1 VKNLETKQAL
11 KKNIFILFVFIYS
24 FAHAEDGRISRQEY
38 IDIWRDEAVFQMHQY
53 GIPASITMAQG
64 ILESGDGNS
73 YLAQH
78 ANNHFGIKCHEWTGA
93 KVYKDDDS
101 KNECFRKYPSASD
114 SYTDHSKFLAER
126 SRYESL
132 FTLKTNDYKGW
143 AKGLKKA
150 GYATNPA
157 YAELLIDLIEK
168 HKLYEL
174 DQEVVAQKKKV
185 AKDVKKEEA
194 VVASTAS
201 SKHQVKVS
209 ANNIKYIVAQ
219 KGDTYAGIALAHQMG
234 LWQIYKYN
242 DITEDDILKIGDV
255 IYLQPKRN
263 KAKDQQHIAKHG
275 ETLKDISQQH
285 GVKLKKLQ
293 KRNAIKGNPTLTQ
306 GQKIVLR

>member
-1 VKNLETKQAL
+1 M
-11 KKNIFILFVFIYS
+11 KNIFVIVSLVFTNYA
-24 FAHAEDGRISRQEY
+24 FAEENKISRQEY
-38 IDIWRDEAVFQMHQY
+38 IDIWKDEAVFQMHQY

-73 YLAQH
+73 YLAQQ

-93 KVYKDDDS
+93 KVYKDDDA

-114 SYTDHSKFLAER
+114 SYTDHSKFLVER

-132 FTLKTNDYKGW
+132 FQLKTNDYKGW
-143 AKGLKKA
+143 ANGLKKA

-157 YAELLIDLIEK
+157 YAELLIELIEK
-168 HKLYEL
+168 NKLYEL

-209 ANNIKYIVAQ
+209 ANNIKYIVA
-219 KGDTYAGIALAHQMG
+219 KKDDTYAGIALAHQMG
-234 LWQIYKYN
+234 MWQIYKYN
-242 DITEDDILKIGDV
+242 DISEDDILKIGDV

-263 KAKDQQHIAKHG
+263 KAKDLQHIAKHG
-275 ETLKDISQQH
+275 ETLKDVSQQY

-293 KRNAIKGNPTLTQ
+293 KRNKLSGNPVLNA
-306 GQKIVLR
+306 GQKIVVR

>member
-1 VKNLETKQAL
+1 L
-11 KKNIFILFVFIYS
+11 KKSFVIVS
-24 FAHAEDGRISRQEY
+24 LVFASCAFAEENKISRQEY
-38 IDIWRDEAVFQMHQY
+38 IDIWKDEAVFQMHQY

-93 KVYKDDDS
+93 KVYKDDDT

-126 SRYESL
+126 NRYESL
-132 FTLKTNDYKGW
+132 FQLKTTDYKGW

-157 YAELLIDLIEK
+157 YADLLIDLIEK
-168 HKLYEL
+168 HKLYDL
-174 DQEVVAQKKKV
+174 DKEVLVQTKKV

-219 KGDTYAGIALAHQMG
+219 KGDTYAGIAQAHQMG

-242 DITEDDILKIGDV
+242 DITEDDILKVGDV

-263 KAKDQQHIAKHG
+263 KGKEQQHTVRQG
-275 ETLKDISQQH
+275 ETLKDVSQQY

-293 KRNAIKGNPTLTQ
+293 KRNKLSGNPALNA
-306 GQKIVLR
+306 GQMIILR